1 MAADL
6 PPTDEHI
13 IALYR
18 QCSED
23 AVEATYQKYGGLLF
37 QLAWNILENYEDA
50 EECVNDTCLAAWN
63 GAADVR
69 PGSLKSWLC
78 RIVRNE
84 AIDRVRHRASQKRG
98 DGSVDILLDELAFCL
113 PSDEDTARELEQRE
127 LASAISAY
135 LREQP
140 QNRRTVFI
148 QRYYYASS
156 MSDIAVEQGMT
167 TKAVRQL
174 LYRMRQELKEH
185 LQSEGYRDDEP
196 EF

>member
-1 MAADL
+1 MAADF

-13 IALYR
+13 IALYQQR
-18 QCSED
+18 SEEAID
-23 AVEATYQKYGGLLF
+23 ATYQKYGGLLF

-63 GAADVR
+63 DAADVR
-69 PGSLKSWLC
+69 PRSLKSWLC

-84 AIDRVRHRASQKRG
+84 AIDRVRQRTSQKRG
-98 DGSVDILLDELAFCL
+98 DGNVDVVLDELAFCL
-113 PSDEDTARELEQRE
+113 PSDEDTARKLEQQE

-140 QNRRTVFI
+140 RNRRTIFI
-148 QRYYYASS
+148 QRYYFASTT
-156 MSDIAVEQGMT
+156 SDIAAEQGMT
-167 TKAVRQL
+167 SEAVRQL

-185 LQSEGYRDDEP
+185 LQSEGYRDDEL

>member
-1 MAADL
+1 MAADF

-13 IALYR
+13 IALFQQR
-18 QCSED
+18 SED
-23 AVEATYQKYGGLLF
+23 AIEATYQKYGGLLF

-50 EECVNDTCLAAWN
+50 EECVNDTCLVAWN
-63 GAADVR
+63 DAADVR

-84 AIDRVRHRASQKRG
+84 AIDRVRHRASKKRG
-98 DGSVDILLDELAFCL
+98 DGSVNVLLDELAFCL
-113 PSDEDTARELEQRE
+113 PSDKDTARELELRE

-135 LREQP
+135 LRGQP
-140 QNRRTVFI
+140 QDRRTVFI
-148 QRYYYASS
+148 QRYYFASTA
-156 MSDIAVEQGMT
+156 SDIAVEQGMT
-167 TKAVRQL
+167 PEAVRQL

-185 LQSEGYRDDEP
+185 LQSEGYRDDEL